1 MRNPQDLETGSKRAP
16 GDLAFVQGFINT
28 VDVESGK
35 DAFSTSAGL
44 ADWLRHHGLLATE
57 TGVGEKEWEQA
68 TGFREGLR
76 SLVLH
81 NNGEEI
87 DRQALVTLENVAMT
101 TPLRFHYGEAGDL
114 GLEPHADDMAGAL
127 ARLQAIIYEAMLRG
141 TWVRL
146 KACLCDTCR
155 WAFYDASKNRS
166 GSWCSMEVCGNR
178 TKVRK
183 HRQRN
188 TE

>member
-1 MRNPQDLETGSKRAP
+1 MRNAHDLETGSRPAP

-28 VDVESGK
+28 ADVESGK
-35 DAFSTSAGL
+35 EAFSTTGGLSA
-44 ADWLRHHGLLATE
+44 WLHHHGLLEAE
-57 TGVGEKEWEQA
+57 TGVGEKELQQA
-68 TGFREGLR
+68 ISFREALR

-87 DRQALVTLENVAMT
+87 DRQALATLEKIASMA
-101 TPLRFHYGEAGDL
+101 PLRFHYGDGGEL
-114 GLEPHADDMAGAL
+114 ELEPAGNDLAGAL

-141 TWVRL
+141 TWFRL
-146 KACLCDTCR
+146 KACLSDTCQ

-166 GSWCSMEVCGNR
+166 GSWCSMETCGNR
-178 TKVRK
+178 TKVRR

-188 TE
+188 A